1 MVTRRQFMQSMGAG
15 LFLTAWPALDSY
27 ADTQGLGNIVVVMLE
42 GGLDGLTAVPPM
54 GDPDFVAH
62 RAELVPSHPIKLTSM
77 FSLHPNLRGFAAM
90 IKQGDGAIVHATS
103 IPYILRSHFEGQ
115 NLMQTG
121 STIPFSQRSGWL
133 GRAMELAGVPGR
145 ALSLGVPLLIRGE
158 TDLDTHY
165 PASIRGAT
173 RSNASILELLEVHHE
188 DQLKTAFNK
197 LRQKDT
203 EQMMASSTSVSA
215 RRRDTAGLAFYAGQ
229 KLAQPIGP
237 HVAVITIPGFDT
249 HALQGTDDGAH
260 PDLLRELD
268 TVLYNFKQGLG
279 DAWGKTIILTM
290 TEFGRTIQV
299 NGSAGTDHGYGTCG
313 LLAGGLLTKGRVL
326 TKWPGLHKRDLF
338 EKRDLVA
345 TLDYRTVCAACIS
358 AAFKLDHDVIS
369 ERVFGEKSLLDV
381 YPLLFS

>member
-1 MVTRRQFMQSMGAG
+1 
-15 LFLTAWPALDSY
+15 
-27 ADTQGLGNIVVVMLE
+27 
-42 GGLDGLTAVPPM
+42 
-54 GDPDFVAH
+54 
-62 RAELVPSHPIKLTSM
+62 
-77 FSLHPNLRGFAAM
+77 M

-145 ALSLGVPLLIRGE
+145 ALSLGMPLLVRGE
-158 TDLDTHY
+158 ADLDTHY

-203 EQMMASSTSVSA
+203 EQMMSSSTSVSA

-268 TVLYNFKQGLG
+268 TVLYNFKRGLG

-290 TEFGRTIQV
+290 TEFGRTVQV

-313 LLAGGLLTKGRVL
+313 LLAGGLLVL
-326 TKWPGLHKRDLF
+326 L
-338 EKRDLVA
+338 
-345 TLDYRTVCAACIS
+345 S
-358 AAFKLDHDVIS
+358 AAS
-369 ERVFGEKSLLDV
+369 VFFWRRSA
-381 YPLLFS
+381 SS